1 MDKQLLEALD
11 NLSVALEL
19 LSNSLNNN
27 DGTSGVATAL
37 QFGNFSDQLIEIN
50 KSIKEIKVSNKK
62 ILDNTET
69 LIKLQKQKND
79 SGIFSGISQDGNKKM
94 LKDGITTITLI
105 AGAVL
110 AIGLAFKLLGGVDW
124 KSVLSL
130 SIALPLIAYSFEKIS
145 QIKGLTISSILM
157 ISASLISISFAILIS
172 SKILSG
178 VAPVGLFQLTT
189 VVLIAAAFGAA
200 SFGLGKLISSFKDVT
215 IASALT
221 ASALIPIV
229 LVAMSYAIAKSSYI
243 LSTVKPIGL
252 FQALT
257 VVMISAAFG
266 AASFG
271 LGKLLSSFKDV
282 TIASALT
289 AAALIP
295 IVLVAMSYAIAK
307 SSYILSTVQPIGL
320 FQALTAIMIAGT
332 FVVLS
337 YAVKP
342 LMKGVEG
349 VSLKQAVLGTLI
361 LLALSASVVAVAW
374 MMLKM
379 PIVPFSTILKFAI
392 TGVAISSVVI
402 LLALAIKTVNS
413 LGTIKDYLSGGAC
426 IVIISTSI
434 SLSSIILS
442 RGNYTNPPSIIWTLL
457 STASIFAYSLL
468 GWVIGKIGG
477 VTDYIKGGLSIII
490 VASTIMVT
498 SHILSLGNYKKYP
511 NLGWS
516 IGVGLSLV
524 SFGLAATVLG
534 GIVMTGVGG
543 AAMLSGAVAILGV
556 AGVIVAVSDILAK
569 GNFSKYPP
577 VSWAMGVGMSLYYFA
592 ISVVMLGII
601 NSGGGVIKTLSLGL
615 VKNPIDAG
623 ISAVT
628 KIATIIPKIDK
639 IVSAGSYNKYPSLNW
654 SLGVGSTLIAF
665 TSGII
670 MVAAI
675 SKSKKLIDSGINAIK
690 SISQSIVDV
699 SFILKGGEYIGGPS
713 EDWARGISLALGA
726 FAPVYKMMMVNKL
739 MSIFGGGVSV
749 AQFIKGIKVI
759 SLGIIESAKIFAKN
773 VAVFDPT
780 KVPSKDW
787 SEGVGGAI
795 SAFGTVIE
803 FISKQ
808 KGLFGSGIISL
819 SIAIMS
825 ISEAIVISSKI
836 FAKGNYSIFPKKDW
850 IDGTIYAIQKFKDIQ
865 KMLNFGEGGLLGFR
879 IFGQSP
885 LQRTI
890 SNVSLLAIAFSKLG
904 RSMNSF
910 SKSVETLDLEKLQM
924 VKGLTNNVILL
935 SLMDPDM
942 LNDVLDKIEKRGG
955 VFTEL
960 IKDFEDKKSSLSSTS
975 VKTLSISPKSKS
987 DYEMLSD
994 KVDKMI
1000 ILLSDIQSV
1009 VGSGGALKNYLISIK
1024 DPQLAGNNNS
1034 PTSVRR

>member
-79 SGIFSGISQDGNKKM
+79 NGIFSGISQDGNKKM

-145 QIKGLTISSILM
+145 QIKGLTISSILTT
-157 ISASLISISFAILIS
+157 SAALIAISFAILIS

-189 VVLIAAAFGAA
+189 VVFIAAAFGAA
-200 SFGLGKLISSFKDVT
+200 AFGIGKLLKSLESISITTALKGSILMPIVLIAMSYAIAKSSSILRTVQPIGLFQALTIVMISVAFGAAAFGIGKLLSSFKGISIT
-215 IASALT
+215 SALT
-221 ASALIPIV
+221 AAALIPVV
-229 LVAMSYAIAKSSYI
+229 LVAMSYAIAKSSKI
-243 LSTVKPIGL
+243 LSEVIPIG
-252 FQALT
+252 
-257 VVMISAAFG
+257 I
-266 AASFG
+266 
-271 LGKLLSSFKDV
+271 
-282 TIASALT
+282 
-289 AAALIP
+289 
-295 IVLVAMSYAIAK
+295 
-307 SSYILSTVQPIGL
+307 

-349 VSLKQAVLGTLI
+349 VSLKQAILGTLI

-374 MMLKM
+374 LMLKM
-379 PIVPFSTILKFAI
+379 PIVPFSTILNFAI
-392 TGVAISSVVI
+392 TGVAISTVVVI
-402 LLALAIKTVNS
+402 LALAIRAVNS
-413 LGTIKDYLSGGAC
+413 LGTVKDYLSGGLS
-426 IVIISTSI
+426 IVIISSSI
-434 SLSSIILS
+434 SISSIILS
-442 RGNYTNPPSIIWTLL
+442 KGNYTNPPSIIWTLL

-468 GWVIGKIGG
+468 GWFIGKIGG
-477 VTDYIKGGLSIII
+477 VTDYIKGGLSIIV

-511 NLGWS
+511 NIMWGIGTVMS
-516 IGVGLSLV
+516 IGLFAVGAALLGVFLLQPNFYMGLGVILIVAASIVGVSKIFELGQFKKYPSINWVLPTISLLGGFAVISALMGIGSPLILLGLAVTLAVSGTILLIDKIFEKGKFVKYPNVPWIRGVDSTLTRFVNLIQNIRKSIGIVGLGIGALKLLGLTEVILKIDKLMSDGKFKIYPSKEWIQGV
-524 SFGLAATVLG
+524 SFSFTEFSKMMDDSSFLTIIKQKISSFFGGGLDDMAY
-534 GIVMTGVGG
+534 GIVKLDSIFSKGTFAKFPSKPWIDGIQYTLTRFKNIVGDKSWSSIIKSIFSGDSTSVLSKMTK
-543 AAMLSGAVAILGV
+543 SI
-556 AGVIVAVSDILAK
+556 SDISISFST
-569 GNFSKYPP
+569 GDFSKYPKAE
-577 VSWAMGVGMSLYYFA
+577 W
-592 ISVVMLGII
+592 
-601 NSGGGVIKTLSLGL
+601 
-615 VKNPIDAG
+615 
-623 ISAVT
+623 
-628 KIATIIPKIDK
+628 
-639 IVSAGSYNKYPSLNW
+639 
-654 SLGVGSTLIAF
+654 
-665 TSGII
+665 
-670 MVAAI
+670 
-675 SKSKKLIDSGINAIK
+675 
-690 SISQSIVDV
+690 
-699 SFILKGGEYIGGPS
+699 
-713 EDWARGISLALGA
+713 
-726 FAPVYKMMMVNKL
+726 VN
-739 MSIFGGGVSV
+739 
-749 AQFIKGIKVI
+749 
-759 SLGIIESAKIFAKN
+759 
-773 VAVFDPT
+773 
-780 KVPSKDW
+780 
-787 SEGVGGAI
+787 
-795 SAFGTVIE
+795 
-803 FISKQ
+803 
-808 KGLFGSGIISL
+808 
-819 SIAIMS
+819 
-825 ISEAIVISSKI
+825 
-836 FAKGNYSIFPKKDW
+836 
-850 IDGTIYAIQKFKDIQ
+850 GTIYALEKFGTIL
-865 KMLNFGEGGLLGFR
+865 KMLKFDWVGDKISTLFGSK
-879 IFGQSP
+879 SP
-885 LQRTI
+885 LEEAV
-890 SNVSLLAIAFSKLG
+890 SNIVLLATAFDKLG
-904 RSMNSF
+904 TSMNKF
-910 SKSVETLDLEKLQM
+910 SNSIQGIDLESLKM

-975 VKTLSISPKSKS
+975 VKTVSISPKSKS